1 MTLSRVILLSMT
13 LTIFQNWYGLTHSDA
28 AWLVAKQGA
37 AVEQRQKRSSSTTAT
52 RQAERV
58 GEPDSATGVSKRTP
72 RPFKPSE
79 KIAPDQA
86 VAFPVDT

>member
-1 MTLSRVILLSMT
+1 MLSRVILLSMT
-13 LTIFQNWYGLTHSDA
+13 LIISQSDYGATHSDTT
-28 AWLVAKQGA
+28 WLVVQQGA
-37 AVEQRQKRSSSTTAT
+37 ATERRQNTSSTPAT
-52 RQAERV
+52 RQADRA
-58 GEPDSATGVSKRTP
+58 GKSDRATGVNKRTS